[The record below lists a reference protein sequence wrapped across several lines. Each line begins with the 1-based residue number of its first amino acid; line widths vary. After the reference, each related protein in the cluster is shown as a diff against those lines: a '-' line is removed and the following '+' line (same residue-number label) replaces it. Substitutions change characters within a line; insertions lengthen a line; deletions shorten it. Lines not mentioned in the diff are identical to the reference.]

1 MSSWSDALLAAE
13 REARDDIVAAEKVTS
28 DEVASEYAQVASD
41 YEAYVG
47 GAVTSTYGAV
57 EVNTLTVE
65 QKLHQQSANEVV
77 DLADKRLARITR
89 LRLVTDRDFPMWDL
103 SYCYGTLKDGSAVRV
118 RLPQS
123 QFPKQGLNQSLVE
136 MCKAVNVY
144 GKGLG
149 IFDPEVISKLYG

>member
-1 MSSWSDALLAAE
+1 MAGWSDALQSAE
-13 REARDDIVAAEKVTS
+13 QEMWDDIVQNHEVDSEAVAE
-28 DEVASEYAQVASD
+28 AMIAQAVYD
-41 YEAYVG
+41 G
-47 GAVTSTYGAV
+47 GTVTSTYGAV
-57 EVNTLTVE
+57 EVNGITEE
-65 QKLHQQSANEVV
+65 QKLFQQSATEVV

-123 QFPKQGLNQSLVE
+123 QFPKQGLNQSLVQ
-136 MCKAVNVY
+136 MCKEVNVF